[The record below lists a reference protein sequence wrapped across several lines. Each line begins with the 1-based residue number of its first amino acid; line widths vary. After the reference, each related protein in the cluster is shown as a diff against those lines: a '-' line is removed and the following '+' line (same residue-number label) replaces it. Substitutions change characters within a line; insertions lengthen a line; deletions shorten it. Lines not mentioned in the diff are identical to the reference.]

1 MANILSG
8 ADFGVQF
15 PQNGGVASN
24 RFAISL
30 ASQLM
35 GKELDRNHQSDLQDV
50 RQNRADGRLASQQAF
65 TTQQAEQVA
74 AAGAEEKRLGAMS
87 IRLTQIKNMKDPVQK
102 RTALAQFGR
111 SEMEGGRDGS
121 EFIQAL
127 NADTLD
133 QLGLNIDK
141 LIGKS
146 EAFRGE
152 ASEWLKQNAP
162 NTAGFEAIADGD
174 GNIIAQRNIETG
186 EVKADPRASKLFSEE
201 EMSQKMQLIEGR
213 AKATVAEQQNTPQ
226 AKVSLEMSQ
235 ERLRELQQNN
245 KLKLVKIDETKL
257 KNAEDKNDAN
267 EVKQIRFN
275 EASNVVNQIGALL
288 EGNVFES
295 AFGKAVT
302 ITPEMLR
309 SQESIDAIA
318 NVDQI
323 RALLSL
329 ESRQKLKG
337 SGTISDNEQKTLE
350 KSATVLANPLISS
363 ELAENEL
370 IKVQRIFEDSIRRN
384 KVKQQAQP
392 DEQPQEIP
400 EGATATNPTTGEK
413 IIYRG
418 GQWVSS

>member
-1 MANILSG
+1 
-8 ADFGVQF
+8 
-15 PQNGGVASN
+15 
-24 RFAISL
+24 
-30 ASQLM
+30 
-35 GKELDRNHQSDLQDV
+35 
-50 RQNRADGRLASQQAF
+50 
-65 TTQQAEQVA
+65 
-74 AAGAEEKRLGAMS
+74 
-87 IRLTQIKNMKDPVQK
+87 
-102 RTALAQFGR
+102 
-111 SEMEGGRDGS
+111 
-121 EFIQAL
+121 
-127 NADTLD
+127 
-133 QLGLNIDK
+133 
-141 LIGKS
+141 
-146 EAFRGE
+146 
-152 ASEWLKQNAP
+152 
-162 NTAGFEAIADGD
+162 
-174 GNIIAQRNIETG
+174 
-186 EVKADPRASKLFSEE
+186 
-201 EMSQKMQLIEGR
+201 
-213 AKATVAEQQNTPQ
+213 
-226 AKVSLEMSQ
+226 MSQ

-370 IKVQRIFEDSIRRN
+370 IKVQRIFEDSMRRN